1 MLLKN
6 QASSIISTYTAD
18 VSGVCSALFE
28 MGGMCVIHD
37 PSGCNSTYNT
47 HDEPRWYDFDSL
59 VFISGLTQMEAI
71 MGDDNKL
78 INDTISAAAEL
89 KPKFIALAG
98 SPIPM
103 VMGTDFNAIAKI
115 ISDRTGIPCFG
126 FNTNGMHSYISGASL
141 AFSAIAK
148 NFTSDKTEKMKNS
161 VNVLGTT
168 PLDFS
173 VNSYVKNLYKY
184 LNENGYN
191 VVSQF
196 GMGANLSEINN
207 AGVASVNLVV
217 SSSGLM
223 AAKSLYKKFG
233 TPYTVCLPMKDNDIT
248 DVLNLAISKNKPIID
263 NGCLDINSDV
273 TVIGDAVYCAALS
286 KVFCKKFDK
295 KVRVICPPDTPLELI
310 QNGME
315 ILNGENMART
325 ILNNSKTVI
334 ADPLYKPLVNDNASF
349 ISFPHE
355 AFSGRIFRSGIKD
368 LLKCDII

>member
-1 MLLKN
+1 MLLKD

-59 VFISGLTQMEAI
+59 IFISGLTQMEAI

-148 NFTSDKTEKMKNS
+148 NFTSDKTEQMKNS

-233 TPYTVCLPMKDNDIT
+233 TPYAVCLPMKGNDIT
-248 DVLNLAISKNKPIID
+248 DVLNLAILKNKPIVD

-273 TVIGDAVYCAALS
+273 TVIGDAVYCIALS

-325 ILNNSKTVI
+325 ILNDSKTVI
-334 ADPLYKPLVNDNASF
+334 ADPLYKPLVNDSASF
-349 ISFPHE
+349 ISVPHE

-368 LLKCDII
+368 LLEYDII

>member
-233 TPYTVCLPMKDNDIT
+233 TPYAVCLPMKDNDIT

-273 TVIGDAVYCAALS
+273 TVIGDAVYCTALS

-349 ISFPHE
+349 ISVPHE